1 MHALYDLVIV
11 TLLKIKLNTLYF
23 PLYRRCTPQS
33 CVVFPLYLCACS
45 RVFTTRG
52 CICTTRG
59 CTYNQTN
66 TTKLSYF
73 PLYILRQIH
82 QNTTQYN
89 GYHCC
94 NSKDIHNGP
103 RSTSVANPLLCVQPL
118 FQACSHNPE
127 QAARLVSAVLV
138 CLATCTRLYNA
149 VQPLCNFLAVVFT
162 LAVVRRCTVFA
173 ERLAQARTEC
183 TQRSCL

>member
-1 MHALYDLVIV
+1 MYAPVV
-11 TLLKIKLNTLYF
+11 
-23 PLYRRCTPQS
+23 RCIP
-33 CVVFPLYLCACS
+33 VVFVCLFSCFYNERLYL
-45 RVFTTRG
+45 
-52 CICTTRG
+52 
-59 CTYNQTN
+59 YNERLYLQPN
-66 TTKLSYF
+66 YTTKLSYF
-73 PLYILRQIH
+73 PLYIPRQIH

-94 NSKDIHNGP
+94 NSKDLHNGP

-138 CLATCTRLYNA
+138 CLATSTTLYNA

>member
-1 MHALYDLVIV
+1 MTVVRPSRALYPRCICVLV
-11 TLLKIKLNTLYF
+11 L
-23 PLYRRCTPQS
+23 
-33 CVVFPLYLCACS
+33 VFLQRLSRASHCS
-45 RVFTTRG
+45 
-52 CICTTRG
+52 CTTRG
-59 CTYNQTN
+59 CTYNQTT
-66 TTKLSYF
+66 TTKLFYS
-73 PLYILRQIH
+73 PLYIPQQIH
-82 QNTTQYN
+82 QNTTKYN
-89 GYHCC
+89 VHQCFD
-94 NSKDIHNGP
+94 SKDQHNAP

-138 CLATCTRLYNA
+138 CLATCTTLYNA